1 MSEMRPLVKTP
12 TYLSNSFLLLFLL
25 KMEVLAGNLRTQMIM
40 DTRQQRQ
47 KLQIMLMKS
56 LKI

>member
-1 MSEMRPLVKTP
+1 MRPLVKTP